1 MIDKKEIYKIA
12 KLAKIDIKD
21 EELEM
26 YSNQISK
33 ILGHIEELNNVDTS
47 EVDEFSGSMLNDYQ
61 NLRDDVPTKS
71 LDRDEVVSL
80 APDTDG
86 VYFKVPKVINKEE
99 E

>member
-47 EVDEFSGSMLNDYQ
+47 EMDEFSGSMLNDHQ
-61 NLRDDVPTKS
+61 NLRDDVPTK
-71 LDRDEVVSL
+71 LLIEMRL
-80 APDTDG
+80 
-86 VYFKVPKVINKEE
+86 
-99 E
+99 

>member
-33 ILGHIEELNNVDTS
+33 ILAI
-47 EVDEFSGSMLNDYQ
+47 
-61 NLRDDVPTKS
+61 LRS
-71 LDRDEVVSL
+71 
-80 APDTDG
+80 
-86 VYFKVPKVINKEE
+86 
-99 E
+99 

>member
-12 KLAKIDIKD
+12 KLAKIDIKHD
-21 EELEM
+21 ELET
-26 YSNQISK
+26 YSSQISK
-33 ILGHIEELNNVDTS
+33 ILEYIEELNNVDTS
-47 EVDEFSGSMLNDYQ
+47 SMNEFSGSMLNDHQ

-71 LDRDEVVSL
+71 LSRDEVVGL

-86 VYFKVPKVINKEE
+86 VYFKVPKVIKKEE

>member
-21 EELEM
+21 DELDT

-33 ILGHIEELNNVDTS
+33 ILGYIEELNNVDTS
-47 EVDEFSGSMLNDYQ
+47 DVDEFSGSMLNDHQ

-71 LDRDEVVSL
+71 LSRDEIVGL

-86 VYFKVPKVINKEE
+86 VYFKVPK
-99 E
+99 